1 MDKSKV
7 FHNPHLKIRVR
18 MSILECR
25 IEIPLCHRSYCNRD
39 EHKASEAICKAI
51 KKKVEKNRT
60 PRIKPCILVIYENTD
75 LIIENKK
82 LVADLVSENLD
93 AQWQNLYEGVWLVM
107 KKRVFKICG

>member
-1 MDKSKV
+1 
-7 FHNPHLKIRVR
+7 